1 MNNRMHVTLSIL
13 VSSGY
18 MFRSGIAGSYGGF
31 ITSFLRSLHTI
42 SHSGCINLHPHQ
54 QCKRV
59 PLSPQPSLAF
69 IVCRLFDEGHSDWCE
84 VISHCSFDLHFS
96 NNEQSWASFHVFVRH
111 LYVFFGAISVQV
123 FFPLLIGLFV
133 FLVLSCT
140 SCLYILEINPLSV
153 VSFAIIFSHFEG
165 CHFTLLTASFAV
177 GKSLQLQELLSLTN
191 FFLLFLFPLLQEVG
205 HRGSCF
211 DLCC

>member
-1 MNNRMHVTLSIL
+1 MYHNFFIYSSVDGHLGCFHVLAIVNSAANNNGIHVSLSIL

-111 LYVFFGAISVQV
+111 LYVFFGAISV
-123 FFPLLIGLFV
+123 
-133 FLVLSCT
+133 
-140 SCLYILEINPLSV
+140 
-153 VSFAIIFSHFEG
+153 
-165 CHFTLLTASFAV
+165 
-177 GKSLQLQELLSLTN
+177 
-191 FFLLFLFPLLQEVG
+191 
-205 HRGSCF
+205 
-211 DLCC
+211 